1 MEKLKPVKILLVI
14 SGITAIGIGAA
25 LLFAPVAFEA
35 SAGIELGEDINLLSE
50 LRAPGGTLLVAGV
63 IILLGAFISTLTFLS
78 TVLSSLFYLSYGIS
92 RIYGILVDGVPS
104 ESLVIATLAELV
116 IGALSL
122 FAFIKLRDYAK
133 FNS

>member
-50 LRAPGGTLLVAGV
+50 LRAPGGTLLVAGEV
-63 IILLGAFISTLTFLS
+63 ILLGAFISTLTILS

-104 ESLVIATLAELV
+104 
-116 IGALSL
+116 
-122 FAFIKLRDYAK
+122 
-133 FNS
+133 